1 MIDKRGSGAQG
12 GNGMAVEQSFLGG
25 IRGHKRTK
33 TVEKQ
38 IEKVRGEFQAQYS
51 GTPEMLYLEN
61 EIGWEGASKL
71 IFLMAQR
78 NVHFAWNGLRDYGF
92 IRLCRKWID
101 ETDVKTMDA
110 AAATSMIRSIL
121 PAAMCEELGEELS
134 ALEIS

>member
-1 MIDKRGSGAQG
+1 MAAEQG
-12 GNGMAVEQSFLGG
+12 FLGG

-38 IEKVRGEFQAQYS
+38 IEKVSGEFQTQYGS
-51 GTPEMLYLEN
+51 VPEMLYLEQ
-61 EIGWEGASKL
+61 ELRWEGSSKL

-78 NVHFAWNGLRDYGF
+78 NVHFTWNGLRDYGF
-92 IRLCRKWID
+92 IRLCRKWAAGNG
-101 ETDVKTMDA
+101 VKTMDA

-121 PAAMCEELGEELS
+121 PIAMCEELGEELA